1 MNEKELL
8 KIKAK
13 IETAE
18 QSVQQLKGRKKELLV
33 QLKEDFKCDG
43 LKESK
48 TKRKELENE
57 LETIKEKLESKIAEI
72 EKKYNGTD

>member
-1 MNEKELL
+1 MKEKELL
-8 KIKAK
+8 QLKAK

-18 QSVQQLKGRKKELLV
+18 SSVQQLKGRKKELLV
-33 QLKEDFKCDG
+33 QLKEDFKCEN

-48 TKRKELENE
+48 SKRKELENE
-57 LETIKEKLESKIAEI
+57 LETIKEKLESKVAEI

>member
-1 MNEKELL
+1 MKEKELL
-8 KIKAK
+8 QLKAK

-33 QLKEDFKCDG
+33 QLKEDFKCND
-43 LKESK
+43 LKQSK
-48 TKRKELENE
+48 AKRKELENE
-57 LETIKEKLESKIAEI
+57 LETIKEKFESKVAEI